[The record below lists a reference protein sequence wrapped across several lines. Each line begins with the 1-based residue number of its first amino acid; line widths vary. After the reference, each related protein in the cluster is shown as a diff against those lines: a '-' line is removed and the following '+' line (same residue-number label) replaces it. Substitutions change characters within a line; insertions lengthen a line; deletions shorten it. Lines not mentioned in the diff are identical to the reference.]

1 MKNKHKVLLLIDT
14 SRGSGRKLL
23 YGISRY
29 SRLHG
34 PWIFNRKS
42 VYFLDYQTKF
52 REFQHLEEETLSQL
66 HKWGAD
72 GLIATNINNKN
83 QFDRII
89 AMDIPSVI
97 LGGYEPNSSIP
108 IWHRVRSDSDA
119 IGTLAAEHLLGC
131 GLRNFAYCGF
141 NKLTWSEER
150 GEGFAK
156 RIKKAG
162 FETSFYQPS
171 LRKTSWKGLLYE
183 LNIIANW
190 LKSQPRPLGL
200 FACNDDR
207 AQNVLE
213 ACKIVNL
220 KVPEEIA
227 VIGVDDDRLVC
238 EVSEPELSSIQLNN
252 ERAGYEASELLSKLM
267 KGKKLPH
274 QEIIVEPT
282 NIVIRK
288 STDQLATKDAD
299 VICAVRFIREHAM
312 EVIQVNDVVEQVA
325 MSRRSLERS
334 FRRILN
340 HSVFEEIKRVH
351 VEQFSRMLLDTN
363 MTISQIATCLGHPDS
378 QNISRYF
385 REAKGISPGSYRKK
399 HGRIL
404 RDVEDF

>member
-23 YGISRY
+23 YGISKY

-52 REFQHLEEETLSQL
+52 RKFQHLEEETLSQL

-72 GLIATNINNKN
+72 GVIATNINNKN

-89 AMDIPSVI
+89 GMGIPSVI
-97 LGGYEPNSSIP
+97 LGGYEPNKPIP
-108 IWHRVRSDSDA
+108 RWHRVRSDSDA

-131 GLRNFAYCGF
+131 GFRNFAYCGY
-141 NKLTWSEER
+141 NKLIWSEER
-150 GEGFAK
+150 GACYAK

-162 FETSFYQPS
+162 FETIFYQPP
-171 LRKTSWKGLLYE
+171 LRKTKGRLLYE
-183 LNIIANW
+183 PNAIADW
-190 LKSQPRPLGL
+190 LKSLPRPLGL

-220 KVPEEIA
+220 EVPEEIA

-252 ERAGYEASELLSKLM
+252 ERAGYEAAELLSKLM

-274 QEIIVEPT
+274 QEIVVEPT
-282 NIVIRK
+282 GIVIRK
-288 STDQLATKDAD
+288 STDQLAIEDPDVAD
-299 VICAVRFIREHAM
+299 AVRFIREHAM
-312 EVIQVNDVVEQVA
+312 EVIQVSDVVEQVP

-334 FRRILN
+334 FRSLLN
-340 HSVFEEIKRVH
+340 RSVFEEIKRIH
-351 VEQFSRMLLDTN
+351 VDQFSKMLLETN
-363 MTISQIATCLGHPDS
+363 MTISQIAWCLGHPDS

-385 REAKGISPGSYRKK
+385 REAKGMSPGAYRKK

-404 RDVEDF
+404 RDVEGF